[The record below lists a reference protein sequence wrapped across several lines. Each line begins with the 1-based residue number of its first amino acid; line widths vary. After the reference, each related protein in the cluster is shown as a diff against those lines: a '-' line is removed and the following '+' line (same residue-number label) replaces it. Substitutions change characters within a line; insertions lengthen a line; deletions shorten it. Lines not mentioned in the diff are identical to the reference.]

1 MTELILSDTATVTT
15 SGRRKTRAGYLV
27 AQARVAKAGN
37 IQVYT
42 GAEAG
47 MPDKESVRIYRPED
61 AVFDHATAA
70 AWAFK
75 PITLTHP
82 RSGSVTSEN
91 WKDEAVGLSGGEIMR
106 DGEFMTVPMCIMD
119 AAAIDAVENGIATE
133 VSCGYRVALDAT
145 PGTTPDG
152 KPYDAK
158 ITKIVPDHLAIVPR
172 GRAGSEC
179 RIGDAA
185 DGTAT
190 PTIPKPTRKDHSAMA
205 DDNTGRAVILVD
217 GFTVETT
224 PQGREA
230 IQRLQTQLNDARAA
244 TDAVKAAN
252 QVTLDSLNGQLAAA
266 RQALADETAKKEGD
280 LAGLKLQHQTALDA
294 ATARIAELEQ
304 QTTPAAL
311 EALAASRAATV
322 AVARRVL
329 GDAFTG
335 AGMSDADIRRQTVLK
350 AVGTTLADA
359 EAKPQ
364 LFFDHVFEA
373 VAATPAP
380 QAAPAPA
387 RPDPMRMA
395 LATNPGPIA
404 LDAAKQEPSP
414 LDKHIARLSN
424 AYRNAPANGVI

>member
-1 MTELILSDTATVTT
+1 MSELILSDAATVN
-15 SGRRKTRAGYLV
+15 SGGRRKTRAGYLV
-27 AQARVAKAGN
+27 TQARVAKAGN
-37 IQVYT
+37 IQLYT
-42 GAEAG
+42 GVEAG
-47 MPDKESVRIYRPED
+47 MPDKEIVRIYRPEE
-61 AVFDHATAA
+61 AVFDHQTAA

-75 PITLTHP
+75 PITLHHP
-82 RSGSVTSEN
+82 RSGSVTSQN
-91 WKDEAVGLSGGEIMR
+91 WKDEAIGVAGGEVMR
-106 DGEFMTVPMCIMD
+106 DGDFLSIPMCIMD
-119 AAAIDAVENGIATE
+119 AATIEAIESGAATE

-145 PGTTPDG
+145 PGTTPQG
-152 KPYDAK
+152 EPYDAK
-158 ITKIVPDHLAIVPR
+158 VSKIVPDHIAVVPK

-179 RIGDAA
+179 RIGDSAGSTPSPTDPQPRKDRPMA
-185 DGTAT
+185 DG
-190 PTIPKPTRKDHSAMA
+190 
-205 DDNTGRAVILVD
+205 NTERAVILVD

-266 RQALADETAKKEGD
+266 RQALTDETAKKEGD

-294 ATARIAELEQ
+294 ANAKIAELEQ
-304 QTTPAAL
+304 RTSPAAL
-311 EALAASRAATV
+311 EAMAASRAATI

-335 AGMSDADIRRQTVLK
+335 AGMSDADIRKQTVLK
-350 AVGTTLADA
+350 AVGATLTDA

-373 VAATPAP
+373 VAATPP
-380 QAAPAPA
+380 LQSQAQPP
-387 RPDPMRMA
+387 RPDPMRVA
-395 LATNPGPIA
+395 LATNPGPVA
-404 LDAAKQEPSP
+404 LDAAKQEPTP
-414 LDKHIARLSN
+414 FDKYHARLTS